1 MTEETQ
7 DRRKT
12 GEMERHV
19 QTVALALITALLLW
33 GAATLREMYDA
44 QIQQREAI
52 EAVRS
57 EMGDLKAE
65 VKDVRQQLAQ
75 LPTQREIDARLEAIN
90 RRLDALEDQS

>member
-1 MTEETQ
+1 
-7 DRRKT
+7 
-12 GEMERHV
+12 MERHV

>member
-1 MTEETQ
+1 MSENDE
-7 DRRKT
+7 RRKY

-44 QIQQREAI
+44 QIEQREAI

-65 VKDVRQQLAQ
+65 VKDVRQQLNQ
-75 LPTQREIDARLEAIN
+75 LPTQRELDARFETMS
-90 RRLDALEDQS
+90 RRLDALERSR

>member
-1 MTEETQ
+1 
-7 DRRKT
+7 
-12 GEMERHV
+12 MERHV

-90 RRLDALEDQS
+90 RRLDALEDRS

>member
-1 MTEETQ
+1 MSENDE
-7 DRRKT
+7 RRKY

-44 QIQQREAI
+44 QIEQREGI
-52 EAVRS
+52 EAVRV

-65 VKDVRQQLAQ
+65 VKDVRAQLAQ
-75 LPTQREIDARLEAIN
+75 LPTQREIDARLDSIN
-90 RRLDALEDQS
+90 RRLDAVEARQ